1 MFQSNSADRIK
12 LLNSLIYLIA
22 SLAKKVVTPAYRE
35 DFLTVNIQ
43 FFLHPNP
50 YLGYDFEEQVK
61 KLNQVQKQKKLL
73 EVFVS
78 ILLWNWYFN
87 FNNHCKRPY
96 KRSNGTTN
104 LLDHL
109 KRKHFTVLN
118 GSNLRQ
124 QNEYDTN
131 LPGTSG
137 EQEQPQSASVLPH
150 GNPVIAVSVTNNNV
164 ETLETGM
171 RHKQLLLSNRFGTPS
186 ESQVSAFHEAI
197 VKMVAEN
204 SGFRNMIQLLDSRY
218 EIPSRRTLGRTI
230 IPRIFSTVKNKVK
243 TLLNQAKHVA
253 ITTDIWTSMNTDS
266 YITMTVHVLF
276 QTQLKT
282 LVLCTKKLESSHTSV
297 NLSEIM
303 TEELNRWDI
312 FEKVVAVVT
321 DGGSNIKDA
330 VRLMD
335 LSHLPCIAHKL
346 NFAVQNSLKLS
357 DNQEIGPSD
366 DIDESDLKELFKKCR
381 NIVGYFRRSEVGNRM
396 LVEKQKQLGCES
408 VLKLKQ
414 DIRTRWN
421 STFLMLERLIKLKEP
436 LTIVMISIREAPS
449 NLSPDEWSI
458 IEDIIPLLRPFD
470 KLTTELS
477 AEQYPTLSTILYH

>member
-1 MFQSNSADRIK
+1 MLFGLMVLRFFIFF
-12 LLNSLIYLIA
+12 I
-22 SLAKKVVTPAYRE
+22 VT
-35 DFLTVNIQ
+35 N
-43 FFLHPNP
+43 
-50 YLGYDFEEQVK
+50 
-61 KLNQVQKQKKLL
+61 
-73 EVFVS
+73 
-78 ILLWNWYFN
+78 
-87 FNNHCKRPY
+87 
-96 KRSNGTTN
+96 TTN
-104 LLDHL
+104 LT
-109 KRKHFTVLN
+109 F
-118 GSNLRQ
+118 
-124 QNEYDTN
+124 
-131 LPGTSG
+131 
-137 EQEQPQSASVLPH
+137 
-150 GNPVIAVSVTNNNV
+150 
-164 ETLETGM
+164 
-171 RHKQLLLSNRFGTPS
+171 F
-186 ESQVSAFHEAI
+186 
-197 VKMVAEN
+197 
-204 SGFRNMIQLLDSRY
+204 RY

-230 IPRIFSTVKNKVK
+230 IPRIFSTVENKVK

-266 YITMTVHVLF
+266 YITMTVHFLF

-321 DGGSNIKDA
+321 DGGSNIKGA

-346 NFAVQNSLKLS
+346 NLVVQNSLKLS
-357 DNQEIGPSD
+357 GNQETDPSD
-366 DIDESDLKELFKKCR
+366 DTEESNLKKLFKKCR

-414 DIRTRWN
+414 DIHTRWN
-421 STFLMLERLIKLKEP
+421 STYLMIERLIQLKEP
-436 LTIVMISIREAPS
+436 LTIVMITITEAPS
-449 NLSPDEWSI
+449 NLSSDEWNS

-477 AEQYPTLSTILYH
+477 GEQYPTLSTIIPLIRGN